1 MVKEKG
7 APCADK
13 TPPHDKKEECCH
25 DGTENRDAYE
35 GIRRNGSGLA
45 AAPQDTCTDEGM
57 SCRKIHDSADKHSD
71 AAHSK
76 RFGIGRIEGKDFF
89 SENGS
94 EGECDGGTDK
104 GPFNACPF
112 KRVPFGFRFFADGL
126 PCGDHA
132 RFAEAYDVVP
142 VNIGNI
148 HTDTVDGKGNRA
160 KACRHAGEK
169 NHAYT
174 LKALFTEDRK
184 ENRCDF
190 FEIRLIRNERT
201 AFKKV
206 IFFHK
211 INRPAQTENGAYDC
225 TDCRAGDT
233 HGRNRPHAED
243 QDEIHDDIHE
253 ISQNICL
260 HDDCRLAEAELDCLE
275 KEGE

>member
-1 MVKEKG
+1 
-7 APCADK
+7 
-13 TPPHDKKEECCH
+13 
-25 DGTENRDAYE
+25 
-35 GIRRNGSGLA
+35 
-45 AAPQDTCTDEGM
+45 M
-57 SCRKIHDSADKHSD
+57 SCRKIHDSTDKHSD

-94 EGECDGGTDK
+94 EGECGGGTDK

-126 PCGDHA
+126 SCGDHA

-148 HTDTVDGKGNRA
+148 HTDTVDSKRNRA
-160 KACRHAGEK
+160 KARCHAGEK

-174 LKALFTEDRK
+174 LKTLFTENRK

-190 FEIRLIRNERT
+190 FEIRLVGNERT

-211 INRPAQTENGAYDC
+211 INRPAQTENGAYDRA
-225 TDCRAGDT
+225 DCRAGDT

-243 QDEIHDDIHE
+243 QDEIHDDIHY

-260 HDDCRLAEAELDCLE
+260 HDNCRLAEAKLDCLE